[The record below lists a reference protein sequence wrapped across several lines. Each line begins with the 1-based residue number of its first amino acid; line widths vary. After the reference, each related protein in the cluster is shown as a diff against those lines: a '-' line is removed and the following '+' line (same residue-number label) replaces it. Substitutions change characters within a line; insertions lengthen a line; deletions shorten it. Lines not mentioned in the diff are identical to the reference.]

1 MQHSSKDDYV
11 NCIKNYTNQF
21 KENSFRKLACND
33 FKSWP
38 GPREETWRLSRLGT
52 LSRKKIKPITPNLQK
67 TINGKSKHIG
77 SKIIKFVDGAYR
89 GDLSSEMPLG
99 VNLSR
104 LNNSESLEYLQK
116 LKKSN
121 LNHHP
126 STNVSL
132 SCTPSIMKLT
142 VKKNVKV
149 KDFFEIIYEGGEESQ
164 SVHPVLYL
172 ELEENSSLYL
182 IERFNHFSTL
192 AMPLQL
198 TEIRNKASLNS
209 IKIFNDNKETYNL
222 SAHCVHLSEESNLN
236 SFSLIKGGI
245 FTRSETHAY
254 LNGCGSKLS
263 LNGIYISG
271 NNQHHDLTTAI
282 YHDVPDCTS
291 KQIVRGVLG
300 GKSTGVFQGKV
311 RVAQD
316 AQRTDGQQMSRAIL
330 ISENANANAKPE
342 LEIYADDVI
351 CAHGATVGEL
361 DDDQLFYLNSRGV
374 PMDKAREILIK
385 AFLEDMIN
393 QSVDNSLHD
402 FVFKETELALSSIIT
417 KETLQNETL

>member
-1 MQHSSKDDYV
+1 MQHSFKDDYI
-11 NCIKNYTNQF
+11 NSIKNYTNNF
-21 KENSFRKLACND
+21 EDTNFRRIACND

-38 GPREETWRLSRLGT
+38 GPREETWRLSRLGS
-52 LSRKKIKPITPNLQK
+52 LSRKKIKPINPNLK
-67 TINGKSKHIG
+67 KKNDNTLNLVGSTIVQ
-77 SKIIKFVDGAYR
+77 FVDGAYR
-89 GDLSSEMPLG
+89 EDLSSDMPSG
-99 VNLSR
+99 VNLSI
-104 LNNSESLEYLQK
+104 LNDSESIKYVQK
-116 LKKSN
+116 IKKSN
-121 LNHHP
+121 LSNHP

-142 VKKNVKV
+142 VSKDTKV
-149 KDFFEIIYEGGEESQ
+149 EDFFEIIYEGGEDRQ
-164 SVHPVLYL
+164 SVHPVLYI
-172 ELEENSSLYL
+172 ELKENSSLYL
-182 IERFNHFSTL
+182 IERFNHLTSL

-198 TEIRNKASLNS
+198 TELRNKASLSS
-209 IKIFNDNKETYNL
+209 IKIFNDDKETHNL
-222 SAHCVHLSEESNLN
+222 SAQCVHLSEESNLN

-254 LNGCGSKLS
+254 LNGCGAKLN

-271 NNQHHDLTTAI
+271 NKQHHDLTTAI

-311 RVAQD
+311 RVSQH

-330 ISENANANAKPE
+330 LSENASANAKPE

-385 AFLEDMIN
+385 AFLEDMIS

-402 FVFKETELALSSIIT
+402 FVFKEAELALSSIIT
-417 KETLQNETL
+417 KEIF

>member
-1 MQHSSKDDYV
+1 M
-11 NCIKNYTNQF
+11 
-21 KENSFRKLACND
+21 
-33 FKSWP
+33 
-38 GPREETWRLSRLGT
+38 
-52 LSRKKIKPITPNLQK
+52 
-67 TINGKSKHIG
+67 
-77 SKIIKFVDGAYR
+77 
-89 GDLSSEMPLG
+89 
-99 VNLSR
+99 
-104 LNNSESLEYLQK
+104 
-116 LKKSN
+116 
-121 LNHHP
+121 
-126 STNVSL
+126 
-132 SCTPSIMKLT
+132 
-142 VKKNVKV
+142 
-149 KDFFEIIYEGGEESQ
+149 
-164 SVHPVLYL
+164 
-172 ELEENSSLYL
+172 
-182 IERFNHFSTL
+182 
-192 AMPLQL
+192 
-198 TEIRNKASLNS
+198 
-209 IKIFNDNKETYNL
+209 
-222 SAHCVHLSEESNLN
+222 
-236 SFSLIKGGI
+236 

-402 FVFKETELALSSIIT
+402 FVFKEAELALSSIII
-417 KETLQNETL
+417 KETL

>member
-1 MQHSSKDDYV
+1 MQHSIKDDYIDSV
-11 NCIKNYTNQF
+11 KKYTNQF
-21 KENSFRKLACND
+21 EENNFRKKAFKN

-38 GPREETWRLSRLGT
+38 GPREETWRLSRLGSLT
-52 LSRKKIKPITPNLQK
+52 RKKIKPINPNLHK
-67 TINGKSKHIG
+67 NNNISPNLIG
-77 SKIIKFVDGAYR
+77 SIFVKFIDGAYR
-89 GDLSSEMPLG
+89 KDLSSEMPSG
-99 VNLSR
+99 VNLSV
-104 LNNSESLEYLQK
+104 LNNTESLRYLQK
-116 LKKSN
+116 IKESN
-121 LNHHP
+121 LANHP
-126 STNVSL
+126 STNISL
-132 SCTPSIMKLT
+132 SCTPSIIKLT

-149 KDFFEIIYEGGEESQ
+149 KDIFEITYEGGQNTE
-164 SVHPVLYL
+164 SVHPVLYI

-182 IERFNHFSTL
+182 IERFNHLSSL

-198 TEIRNKASLNS
+198 TELRNKASLNS
-209 IKIFNDNKETYNL
+209 IKIFNDNKDTYNL

-254 LNGCGSKLS
+254 LNGCGSKLN

-271 NNQHHDLTTAI
+271 GNQHHDLTTAI

-330 ISENANANAKPE
+330 LSESANANAKPE

-361 DDDQLFYLNSRGV
+361 DDDQLFYLNSRGI
-374 PMDKAREILIK
+374 PIDKARQILIK
-385 AFLEDMIN
+385 AFLEDIIN

-402 FVFKETELALSSIIT
+402 FVFKEAELALSSIIT
-417 KETLQNETL
+417 KEIF

>member
-1 MQHSSKDDYV
+1 MQHSIRDDYINSV
-11 NCIKNYTNQF
+11 KNFTNKF
-21 KENSFRKLACND
+21 EENNFRKKACND

-38 GPREETWRLSRLGT
+38 GPREETWRLSRLGSLT
-52 LSRKKIKPITPNLQK
+52 RKKIKPIDPNLYK
-67 TINGKSKHIG
+67 NNNSSNLIG
-77 SKIIKFVDGAYR
+77 SIFVKFVDGAYR
-89 GDLSSEMPLG
+89 EDLSSEIPSG
-99 VNLSR
+99 VNLSV
-104 LNNSESLEYLQK
+104 LNNIESLSYLQK
-116 LKKSN
+116 IKESN
-121 LNHHP
+121 LCNHP

-132 SCTPSIMKLT
+132 SCTPSIIKLT

-149 KDFFEIIYEGGEESQ
+149 KDIFEVIYEGGQESQ
-164 SVHPVLYL
+164 SVHPVLYI

-182 IERFNHFSTL
+182 IERFNHISSL

-198 TEIRNKASLNS
+198 TELRNKASLNS
-209 IKIFNDNKETYNL
+209 IKIFNDNKDTYNL

-254 LNGCGSKLS
+254 LNGCGSKLN

-271 NNQHHDLTTAI
+271 GDQHHDLTTAI

-330 ISENANANAKPE
+330 LSESANANAKPE

-361 DDDQLFYLNSRGV
+361 DDDQLFYLNSRGI
-374 PMDKAREILIK
+374 PIDKARQILIK
-385 AFLEDMIN
+385 AFLEDIIN

-402 FVFKETELALSSIIT
+402 FVFKEAELALSSIIT
-417 KETLQNETL
+417 KEIF

>member
-1 MQHSSKDDYV
+1 MQHSIRDDYINSV
-11 NCIKNYTNQF
+11 KNFTNKF
-21 KENSFRKLACND
+21 EENNFRKKACND

-38 GPREETWRLSRLGT
+38 GPREETWRLSRLGSLT
-52 LSRKKIKPITPNLQK
+52 RKKIKPIDPNLHK
-67 TINGKSKHIG
+67 NNNSSNLIG
-77 SKIIKFVDGAYR
+77 SIFVKFIDGAYR
-89 GDLSSEMPLG
+89 EDLSSEIPSG
-99 VNLSR
+99 VNLSI
-104 LNNSESLEYLQK
+104 LNNIESLNYLQK
-116 LKKSN
+116 IKESN
-121 LNHHP
+121 LSNHP

-132 SCTPSIMKLT
+132 SCTPSIIKLT

-149 KDFFEIIYEGGEESQ
+149 KDIFEVIYEGGQESQ
-164 SVHPVLYL
+164 SVHPVLYI

-182 IERFNHFSTL
+182 IERFNHISSL

-198 TEIRNKASLNS
+198 TELRNKASLNS
-209 IKIFNDNKETYNL
+209 IKIFNDNKDTYNL

-254 LNGCGSKLS
+254 LNGCGSKLN

-271 NNQHHDLTTAI
+271 GNQHHDLTTAI

-330 ISENANANAKPE
+330 LSESANANAKPE

-361 DDDQLFYLNSRGV
+361 DDNQLFYLNSRGI
-374 PMDKAREILIK
+374 PIDKARQILIK
-385 AFLEDMIN
+385 AFLEDIIN

-402 FVFKETELALSSIIT
+402 FVFKEAELALSSIIT
-417 KETLQNETL
+417 KEIF